1 MSKGLLNLPVLNR
14 LLPLLIKNT
23 GETYFKE

>member
-1 MSKGLLNLPVLNR
+1 MSKGLLNLPVLNG